1 MRCLVIRVDPSRLGV
16 LKRFQISLAVL
27 RRRPGISVGDAI
39 E

>member
-1 MRCLVIRVDPSRLGV
+1 MGYLVIRGDPSRLVV
-16 LKRFQISLAVL
+16 LKRFQISLAVR